1 MRASELFPCAAAG
14 VLHVRERRREAQRA
28 RATSSAT
35 REQRAAPCVYVDA
48 DVEERVVVCFEQG
61 RD

>member
-1 MRASELFPCAAAG
+1 MAAG